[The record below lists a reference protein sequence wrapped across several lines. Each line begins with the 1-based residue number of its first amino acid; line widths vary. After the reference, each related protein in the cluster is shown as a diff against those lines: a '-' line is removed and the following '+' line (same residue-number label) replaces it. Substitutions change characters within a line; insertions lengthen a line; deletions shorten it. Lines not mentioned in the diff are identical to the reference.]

1 MIEGS
6 EVEEVRLPQQSWRD
20 LSSTERRNLAMLFVL
35 YTIQALPL
43 GLVSGTLPLLL
54 KSTVSY
60 SELGVLSLCYYPFR
74 FLAPSLSRCNL
85 CFSLSLD
92 VVQLGTSRS
101 DFSLKL
107 LWSPVVDAVYST
119 RIGRRKTWIIATQL
133 VMAVVFLLAANY
145 VQEAVTSPSVDIQ
158 KLTAIFFLLVLLAA
172 TQESPFSSRVLARD
186 LPLCSSSSFSLYSFW
201 LFLDCRTSPWMVCMM
216 PPVPLARAS

>member
-60 SELGVLSLCYYPFR
+60 SELGVLSLCYYP
-74 FLAPSLSRCNL
+74 
-85 CFSLSLD
+85 
-92 VVQLGTSRS
+92 
-101 DFSLKL
+101 FSLKL